1 MKQQT
6 LDLSMEGILDDAF
19 SSQSGTG
26 EEELLRIA
34 SKYSLQLSG
43 AQLRTLTIC
52 SMIYNQVP
60 DHPNSKALRGI
71 VEKWLE
77 MKQYHGS
84 NLYVMRALDS
94 IALRRFV
101 NENSVKV
108 NVQKQ

>member
-1 MKQQT
+1 MSDIDVSQ
-6 LDLSMEGILDDAF
+6 EGIIEDAF
-19 SSQSGTG
+19 SQQSGTG

-34 SKYSLQLSG
+34 TKFSVQMT
-43 AQLRTLTIC
+43 AQQMRTLMIC
-52 SMIYNQVP
+52 QMIAERE
-60 DHPNSKALRGI
+60 PNHRNAKMLTNITSR
-71 VEKWLE
+71 WLE

-84 NLYVMRALDS
+84 MLYVMRALDS